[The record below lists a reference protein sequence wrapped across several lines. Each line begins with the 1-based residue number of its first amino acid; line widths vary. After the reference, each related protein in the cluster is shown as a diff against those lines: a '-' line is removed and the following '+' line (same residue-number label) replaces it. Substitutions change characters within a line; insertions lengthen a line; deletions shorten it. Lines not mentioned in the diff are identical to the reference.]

1 MGQFDAGFEGTVA
14 LVTGG
19 ASGIG
24 RATSR
29 RLAQEGAKVVVADV
43 DENGGKSVA
52 EEIGGDFERLDVS
65 DPEAWQATIAG
76 IVERHGGLQFAHLN
90 AGITTFKAEPED
102 LVDGFD
108 LGTLPIANY
117 RRIMA
122 TNVDGVILGASACV
136 GAIGASGGGCIVAT
150 ASAAGVIAFPPD
162 PIYTSTKHAVVGF
175 IRAQAPLLEPAGIML
190 HAVLPGVVD
199 TNLLTR
205 DFADEARAIGIKV
218 MSPDEIAEGV
228 VRASR
233 SATTGGLWLC
243 LPEQEPFEYQF
254 APVTG
259 LGIPDTV

>member
-1 MGQFDAGFEGTVA
+1 MGRFDSGFAGTVA

-24 RATSR
+24 RATCH
-29 RLAQEGAKVVVADV
+29 RLAREGAKVIVADL
-43 DENGGKSVA
+43 DESGGKTVA
-52 EEIGGDFERLDVS
+52 EEVSGDFERLDVS
-65 DPEAWQATIAG
+65 DPEAWRTCVAG
-76 IVERHGGLQFAHLN
+76 VVERHGGLHMAHLN

-102 LVDGFD
+102 LADGFD
-108 LGTLPIANY
+108 LATLPLENY

-122 TNVDGVILGASACV
+122 TNVDGVILGTSLCV
-136 GAIGASGGGCIVAT
+136 RAIGESGGGCIVAT

-162 PIYTSTKHAVVGF
+162 PIYTATKHAVVGF
-175 IRAQAPLLEPAGIML
+175 IRAQAPLLEPLGITL

-228 VRASR
+228 VQASQ
-233 SATTGGLWLC
+233 SPTTGGLWLC
-243 LPEQEPFEYQF
+243 LPEQKPFEYEF

-259 LGIPDTV
+259 LGIPDTP